1 MLRRMEKQQLLARR
15 HLLPGVMLGL
25 TLVPLMM
32 GCSGPGGT
40 AASYGTITTYAG
52 TGASGFFGNG
62 GPADKALM
70 IGPICVA
77 LNATDDLFISD
88 PENLDVRK
96 VLGSSQVIST
106 YAGTGKAGYSGDG
119 QLAMKAEF
127 NGPEG
132 CATDA
137 SGNLYLVDTGNNVI
151 RKISAA
157 TGVITTVVGNGDFA
171 GTGNGGF
178 SGDGG
183 PALQAELNH
192 PFSVAVDGAGNLYV
206 SDVMNERIRK
216 VSAASGVITT
226 IAGSDGVIAEG
237 GPYPGDGKAAVD
249 AALANPTGIA
259 VDSIGNLYFA
269 DSNHNAIR
277 EVNASTGVISTVAGN
292 GTPGYSGDGGP
303 ASKALLSV
311 PVGVTFDRAGDLY
324 IADSGNSVVRKVTM
338 STGVIQSVVGNGKEG
353 YSGDGGSAT
362 NAELKSVYQV
372 AFDSKGNMYIP
383 DPSSGV
389 VRKVTPNH

>member
-1 MLRRMEKQQLLARR
+1 M
-15 HLLPGVMLGL
+15 
-25 TLVPLMM
+25 
-32 GCSGPGGT
+32 
-40 AASYGTITTYAG
+40 
-52 TGASGFFGNG
+52 
-62 GPADKALM
+62 
-70 IGPICVA
+70 
-77 LNATDDLFISD
+77 
-88 PENLDVRK
+88 
-96 VLGSSQVIST
+96 
-106 YAGTGKAGYSGDG
+106 
-119 QLAMKAEF
+119 
-127 NGPEG
+127 
-132 CATDA
+132 
-137 SGNLYLVDTGNNVI
+137 
-151 RKISAA
+151 
-157 TGVITTVVGNGDFA
+157 
-171 GTGNGGF
+171 
-178 SGDGG
+178 
-183 PALQAELNH
+183 
-192 PFSVAVDGAGNLYV
+192 
-206 SDVMNERIRK
+206 
-216 VSAASGVITT
+216 
-226 IAGSDGVIAEG
+226 
-237 GPYPGDGKAAVD
+237 
-249 AALANPTGIA
+249 ANPTGIA